1 MAIFSKVLSVTI
13 IKHSCG
19 WRLRRCDL
27 WVMLY
32 PREHCHQYS
41 CLRITMHRQVLVL
54 NLSDIYLAFLATLI
68 NTKLWE
74 HQTEAK
80 IIGDTD
86 KDNVLKWC
94 TVFW

>member
-1 MAIFSKVLSVTI
+1 MGYAISKRTLSSVFVLTHHNAQTSACTQPFG
-13 IKHSCG
+13 H
-19 WRLRRCDL
+19 L
-27 WVMLY
+27 
-32 PREHCHQYS
+32 
-41 CLRITMHRQVLVL
+41 
-54 NLSDIYLAFLATLI
+54 LSILATLI